1 MRKGMRKNG
10 MNKKKKSPVA
20 KKTGMRG
27 GGMVPKKMGMR
38 GGGMV
43 KKPRGMRGGGM
54 VKKSK

>member
-1 MRKGMRKNG
+1 MPGMRKGMRKNG
-10 MNKKKKSPVA
+10 MNKKKTP
-20 KKTGMRG
+20 
-27 GGMVPKKMGMR
+27 GMR

>member
-1 MRKGMRKNG
+1 MKKGMR
-10 MNKKKKSPVA
+10 NKAIKKKSPAA

-27 GGMVPKKMGMR
+27 GGMVKKMGMR

>member
-1 MRKGMRKNG
+1 MPGKKGMRK
-10 MNKKKKSPVA
+10 MKKKSPAA
-20 KKTGMRG
+20 KKIGMRG

>member
-1 MRKGMRKNG
+1 MPGKKGMRK
-10 MNKKKKSPVA
+10 MKKSP
-20 KKTGMRG
+20 KI
-27 GGMVPKKMGMR
+27 GMR

>member
-1 MRKGMRKNG
+1 MPGKKGMRK
-10 MNKKKKSPVA
+10 MKKKSPVA
-20 KKTGMRG
+20 KK
-27 GGMVPKKMGMR
+27 VGMR

>member
-1 MRKGMRKNG
+1 MPGMRKGMRKNG

-27 GGMVPKKMGMR
+27 GGMV
-38 GGGMV
+38 

>member
-1 MRKGMRKNG
+1 MPGKKGMRK
-10 MNKKKKSPVA
+10 MKKKSPAA
-20 KKTGMRG
+20 KKI
-27 GGMVPKKMGMR
+27 GMR